1 MELIGTRTDDG
12 RYLISNHHFNIT
24 MSLSETNVYMSGS
37 NIDNIGSYGTNPADV
52 VEVDG
57 DTFIGIF
64 GFDEVSDVET
74 NAMYCKPFK
83 SEGVNDGF

>member
-1 MELIGTRTDDG
+1 MELIGAKTVDG
-12 RYLISNHHFNIT
+12 IFLISNHHFNIKNNAK
-24 MSLSETNVYMSGS
+24 LK
-37 NIDNIGSYGTNPADV
+37 IDNEEFNLKDLSITTISNPADM

-64 GFDEVSDVET
+64 GFDKVSDVET

-83 SEGVNDGF
+83 SEGVNNGI